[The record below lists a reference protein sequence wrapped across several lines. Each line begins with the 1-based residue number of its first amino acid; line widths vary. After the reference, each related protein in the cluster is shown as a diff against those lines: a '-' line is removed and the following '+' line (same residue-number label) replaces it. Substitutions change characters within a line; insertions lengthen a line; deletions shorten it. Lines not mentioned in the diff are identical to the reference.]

1 MSKNIKKDGRGEA
14 NDTPHESVEG
24 GFRYDKMKTA
34 DLKKICREKKLTNY
48 TKLNKHD
55 LIKFLS
61 DKILDS
67 KIIPV
72 LNPAVPSE
80 SSNEVVFSPPPL
92 GLNNIMIEGDRLSG
106 SESDR
111 FIGAESDR
119 FIGSE
124 GDPGSVMIKTQMCNA
139 TGKFSTNN
147 KLEKETNTAIASKKP
162 LVLNDITIDVDPVSL
177 MINATQMCKAANKLF
192 ADYQR
197 LSGTKDYLQALESKI
212 GIQIQDLV
220 KTEHGGNHYGTW
232 VHRLLVVHLAQWLS
246 PSFAVQVSLWV
257 KSLEDDIDLLINENK
272 ILNSTNNKLEKENK
286 KIKQTA
292 LLINEIKENKP
303 NIRLSKQLILN
314 GVSIEVDPA
323 TFMVNATQMC
333 RAAGK
338 DYYDYNRLGSSKTY
352 LQALKSKPG
361 IPGFGFIKSKPGHNG
376 CTMVHRLIAYDLARW
391 CSAEVAVQFAL
402 WIDELLLT
410 GSVELGNEMSTNQ
423 LDNEWKKKIEDLTGA
438 VGEEKEKYI
447 VEANRCKDLE
457 LRINLIEEDKI
468 KKEENEKKKIIDD
481 LNTTISV
488 FSTETKSNLNFHEE
502 KEVIYL
508 GYIGNFLFKYGQSS
522 NFEDRLGTHEK
533 STSYEKFEI
542 VKVFSCK
549 NPVVSERRVREW
561 VRKKN
566 LEYKYKPEGEA
577 ARGQREII
585 KIESKEMLERV
596 CKAMHKYS
604 NFNINKMSGEEVE
617 IKRIE
622 ADKEVD
628 IKRIEAEIKRIE
640 AEVDIK
646 KIDLLAGG
654 KITFEQ
660 YIELKNLK

>member
-1 MSKNIKKDGRGEA
+1 MCKSSGE
-14 NDTPHESVEG
+14 
-24 GFRYDKMKTA
+24 
-34 DLKKICREKKLTNY
+34 
-48 TKLNKHD
+48 
-55 LIKFLS
+55 
-61 DKILDS
+61 
-67 KIIPV
+67 
-72 LNPAVPSE
+72 
-80 SSNEVVFSPPPL
+80 FS
-92 GLNNIMIEGDRLSG
+92 I
-106 SESDR
+106 
-111 FIGAESDR
+111 
-119 FIGSE
+119 
-124 GDPGSVMIKTQMCNA
+124 
-139 TGKFSTNN
+139 NN
-147 KLEKETNTAIASKKP
+147 KLEKEKTLSIVPTKPLENKKIKQTTPIILSNKP
-162 LVLNDITIDVDPVSL
+162 LVLNDMTIEVDPVSL
-177 MINATQMCKAANKLF
+177 MINATQMCKAAGKLF

-197 LSGTKDYLQALESKI
+197 LSGTKEYLQALYSNA
-212 GIQIQDLV
+212 GIPALELIKVTQ
-220 KTEHGGNHYGTW
+220 GGNSKEQGTF
-232 VHRLLVVHLAQWLS
+232 VHRLVAVHLAQWLS

-257 KSLEDDIDLLINENK
+257 KSLEEHNDLLINENTKLLTK
-272 ILNSTNNKLEKENK
+272 IEKLQAAVANAPPAIALNG
-286 KIKQTA
+286 A
-292 LLINEIKENKP
+292 NKP
-303 NIRLSKQLILN
+303 LVLN
-314 GVSIEVDPA
+314 DITIEVDPVSL
-323 TFMVNATQMC
+323 MINATQMC
-333 RAAGK
+333 KAAGK
-338 DYYDYNRLGSSKTY
+338 KWNNYFQLDSTKSY
-352 LQALKSKPG
+352 LQALES
-361 IPGFGFIKSKPGHNG
+361 IIHIRILELIKVDVGGNHSG
-376 CTMVHRLIAYDLARW
+376 TWVHRL
-391 CSAEVAVQFAL
+391 VAVHLAQWLSPSFAVQVSL
-402 WIDELLLT
+402 WVNELMIT
-410 GSVELGNEMSTNQ
+410 GKVEIGNELSNEAI
-423 LDNEWKKKIEDLTGA
+423 DNKWRLKLM
-438 VGEEKEKYI
+438 EEN
-447 VEANRCKDLE
+447 NRCKDLE
-457 LRINLIEEDKI
+457 LTINRIEENKI
-468 KKEENEKKKIIDD
+468 QKEENEKKKIIDD

-628 IKRIEAEIKRIE
+628 IKRIEAEIEIKKTEAEIKRIE
-640 AEVDIK
+640 ADKEVDIK